1 MSDLGDLPGGEA
13 TAYRQG
19 WRAGLALGA
28 LAMAVTAF
36 INLFGFEK
44 PILAIVLGLVALRG
58 AMPGPARG
66 RARLAIAIAAAHAL
80 LLIALIILFHDKL
93 ARLFA
98 LLLPLLQN
106 LG

>member
-28 LAMAVTAF
+28 LAIAVTAF
-36 INLFGFEK
+36 INMFGFEK
-44 PILAIVLGLVALRG
+44 PILAMLLALVALNG
-58 AMPGPARG
+58 AIGPARG
-66 RARLAIAIAAAHAL
+66 RAKLAIALASAHAL
-80 LLIALIILFHDKL
+80 LLVAIIVLFHDKL